1 MKTRIYSLSILFLFS
16 ACSTYGQDLVGTYQ
30 SERPNLLKQ
39 TWNYIVEG
47 YNGFIKGSELNLKR
61 DSSFQL
67 VTCSNIMTGTWYA
80 ESDTLYLKHETN
92 RWRDDSLHQHGFNGE
107 WPESVKYTE
116 KVIYN
121 DDKLIF
127 NTKLEG
133 DQKAYDVLEKIK

>member
-16 ACSTYGQDLVGTYQ
+16 TCSTYGQDLVGTYQ
-30 SERPNLLKQ
+30 SERPNLLKMAWKYVVQ
-39 TWNYIVEG
+39 G
-47 YNGFIKGSELNLKR
+47 YDHFFVGSELHLKR
-61 DSSFQL
+61 DSSFRMI
-67 VTCSNIMTGTWYA
+67 TCGNIMTGNWYA